1 MARDPRLR
9 VRGVLRGKELP
20 RPGAGGSIEPGDHRG
35 LAFLAA
41 GIAKV
46 RRQEPVTGTLAGL
59 GVSPSLQRTIG
70 ILEVLGGLG
79 VVIGLLVQP
88 LGILAAVGLA
98 LMMAGALAYHA
109 KARDVF
115 KNSAG
120 ALVLLVFA
128 AVVTTL
134 QIVTA

>member
-1 MARDPRLR
+1 MGILTIAVSAL
-9 VRGVLRGKELP
+9 L
-20 RPGAGGSIEPGDHRG
+20 G

-41 GIAKV
+41 GFAKV

-70 ILEVLGGLG
+70 ILEIVGGLG
-79 VVIGLLVQP
+79 VAIGLLVQP

-98 LMMAGALAYHA
+98 LMMTGALAYHA
-109 KARDVF
+109 KARDVL

-128 AVVTTL
+128 ALVTTL